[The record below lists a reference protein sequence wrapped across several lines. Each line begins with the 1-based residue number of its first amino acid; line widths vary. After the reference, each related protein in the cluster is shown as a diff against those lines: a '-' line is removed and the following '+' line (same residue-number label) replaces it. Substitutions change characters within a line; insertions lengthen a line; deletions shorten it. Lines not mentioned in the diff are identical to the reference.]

1 MKTIFTLLTF
11 LILAVATFGQDDLP
25 IVGKISNL
33 SGKTKAYLVAPT
45 TKSRDRIQK
54 IIDKD
59 KDKSFQIVVDPKE
72 ADFILE
78 FRPIAK
84 TRYPIE
90 DSAEM
95 TAYFYNAEKR
105 KVVAWSQTYDRFKK
119 VIGKLRENEDA
130 LMEQFLKAAK
140 GTEKR

>member
-1 MKTIFTLLTF
+1 MKIIFSIFFILL
-11 LILAVATFGQDDLP
+11 LALVAFGQDDLP
-25 IVGKISNL
+25 IIGKVSDL
-33 SGKTKAYLVAPT
+33 SGKIKVYLSAPA
-45 TKSRDRIQK
+45 TKSRERIQK
-54 IIDKD
+54 ILDKD
-59 KDKSFQIVVDPKE
+59 KDKTFQIVADPKE

-78 FRPIAK
+78 FKPITK

-95 TAYFYNAEKR
+95 TAYFYNSEKR

-130 LMEQFLKAAK
+130 LTEQFLKAVK
-140 GTEKR
+140 SEK